1 MQDRTIRGKEI
12 RRVTHGHPLG
22 RQGQRAVE
30 RVNGRVYEK
39 VSLNGTWYR
48 VPLLRS
54 DELYPPEPSDVIA
67 QREDGIVWD
76 DLRVAASAVRIQGV
90 LNVPDWDNIGG
101 GDLYAL
107 AFDDE
112 VMEQVF
118 FTIQMPHN
126 WKEGTDIHPHVHWM
140 TEDDSAGDVRWA
152 LEYEWVNI
160 DNAYVSSTIITG
172 DDVSQRIAL
181 QHQIADLG
189 DISGIGMTI
198 SSMLIC
204 RLYRDATAEADDL
217 ATDVYLLEFDLH
229 YEIDSLGSRLE
240 YEK

>member
-30 RVNGRVYEK
+30 RVNGRIYEK

-48 VPLLRS
+48 VPLLRT
-54 DELYPPEPSDVIA
+54 DEVYPPEPSDIVA
-67 QREDGIVWD
+67 QREDGVVWD
-76 DLRVAASAVRIQGV
+76 DLRVPVNTIRIQGV
-90 LNVPDWDNIGG
+90 TEIPDWVNIG
-101 GDLYAL
+101 DILYAL

-112 VMEQVF
+112 AMEQVF
-118 FTIQMPHN
+118 FVVQMPHT
-126 WKEGTDIHPHVHWM
+126 WKEGTDIHPHVHWLPE
-140 TEDDSAGDVRWA
+140 TDDTGTVRWG
-152 LEYEWVNI
+152 LEYEWLNI
-160 DNAYVSSTIITG
+160 GDRYDASVVITTDQVG
-172 DDVSQRIAL
+172 SGNVL
-181 QHQIADLG
+181 EHQIADFV
-189 DISGIGMTI
+189 DIDGVGKTF

-204 RLYRDATAEADDL
+204 RLYRDATADDFADD
-217 ATDVYLLEFDLH
+217 AYLLEFDFH